1 MSTLKMIATVAYI
14 IICIALVIVVLMQ
27 EGKTSGLGALSGA
40 ADSYWSKNK
49 GPRSECLL
57 KSPEYLPYYLLYYR
71 QFFVL
76 HGQTKKDLF
85 VNQAYDN
92 KVRHFLTAV

>member
-49 GPRSECLL
+49 GRSQEGTLV
-57 KSPEYLPYYLLYYR
+57 KITR
-71 QFFVL
+71 VL
-76 HGQTKKDLF
+76 AILF
-85 VNQAYDN
+85 VVLSVVLCTSWLD
-92 KVRHFLTAV
+92 

>member
-49 GPRSECLL
+49 GRSQEGM
-57 KSPEYLPYYLLYYR
+57 
-71 QFFVL
+71 FVKITRVL
-76 HGQTKKDLF
+76 AVLF
-85 VNQAYDN
+85 VVLSVVLCTSWLD
-92 KVRHFLTAV
+92 

>member
-14 IICIALVIVVLMQ
+14 IICIALVIVVLQ

-49 GPRSECLL
+49 GRSQEGMLV
-57 KSPEYLPYYLLYYR
+57 KITR
-71 QFFVL
+71 VL
-76 HGQTKKDLF
+76 AILF
-85 VNQAYDN
+85 VVLSVVLCTSWLD
-92 KVRHFLTAV
+92 

>member
-49 GPRSECLL
+49 GRSQE
-57 KSPEYLPYYLLYYR
+57 
-71 QFFVL
+71 
-76 HGQTKKDLF
+76 KDRKRIFLF
-85 VNQAYDN
+85 RNLIATMPFMVI
-92 KVRHFLTAV
+92 

>member
-49 GPRSECLL
+49 GRSQEECLL

-71 QFFVL
+71 
-76 HGQTKKDLF
+76 
-85 VNQAYDN
+85 
-92 KVRHFLTAV
+92 

>member
-49 GPRSECLL
+49 GRSQEGMLV
-57 KSPEYLPYYLLYYR
+57 KITS
-71 QFFVL
+71 VL
-76 HGQTKKDLF
+76 AVLF
-85 VNQAYDN
+85 VVLSVVLCTSWLD
-92 KVRHFLTAV
+92 

>member
-49 GPRSECLL
+49 GRSQEGMLVKIPR
-57 KSPEYLPYYLLYYR
+57 
-71 QFFVL
+71 VL
-76 HGQTKKDLF
+76 AILF
-85 VNQAYDN
+85 VVLSVVLCTSWLD
-92 KVRHFLTAV
+92 